1 MSEHNWFEVVIV
13 NSYPV
18 LVVVGLLILCSCLC
32 GCWQSC
38 ERSLGAMCSCCTT
51 CFTSATKSVSRD
63 ARAGGGA
70 TGAAS
75 AASAASVA
83 PARGRSG
90 GGGEREGGECAA
102 LVSCITCCNCCG
114 VCGPPRGVQMAQ
126 PVAAA
131 DESGDG
137 KVARAVKAVA
147 VANASD
153 GKPSDDD
160 AGNPYGPN
168 VDQLA
173 QSAHVPL
180 LALDQ
185 CMIRV

>member
-1 MSEHNWFEVVIV
+1 
-13 NSYPV
+13 
-18 LVVVGLLILCSCLC
+18 
-32 GCWQSC
+32 
-38 ERSLGAMCSCCTT
+38 
-51 CFTSATKSVSRD
+51 
-63 ARAGGGA
+63 
-70 TGAAS
+70 
-75 AASAASVA
+75 
-83 PARGRSG
+83 
-90 GGGEREGGECAA
+90 
-102 LVSCITCCNCCG
+102 
-114 VCGPPRGVQMAQ
+114 MAQ